1 MRALGRT
8 RSTRIMLRL
17 LLYGG
22 ALFVGVPF
30 AFSYVM
36 TRTFHQRVTSR
47 PPAGFEAL
55 NLSSDGLKLRAWL
68 TKGDPGKPAAV
79 VIHGLG
85 DSLESYLGHARLFQD
100 RGETVLLV
108 DLRGHGASE
117 GTHTTL
123 GGLESHDV
131 RAGMRYLRE
140 HDLAASGL
148 ILMGHSMGSVAVLL
162 AAADQKDL
170 RALIVE
176 APYDTYRNTIAH
188 HARLLYGLPAWVPI
202 IPLAIRASEWRAGF
216 DADDID
222 AVAAA
227 RRIQAPL
234 LAIVDGADPRMT
246 VDIVKRV
253 VDAHPGPKRLWV
265 AAGVDHVGAIF
276 HSDYRKVV
284 LGFLDESDGL
294 PIDGRG
300 RDLPASSP

>member
-1 MRALGRT
+1 MIGLTSLGKT
-8 RSTRIMLRL
+8 RSARFLLRL

-22 ALFVGVPF
+22 ALFVGVPL

-36 TRTFHQRVTSR
+36 TRTFPSATASR
-47 PPAGFEAL
+47 PPAGFEEL
-55 NLSSDGLKLRAWL
+55 TVPSDGPKLRAWL
-68 TKGDPGKPAAV
+68 AKGDPGKPAAL

-85 DSLESYLGHARLFQD
+85 DSLESYLGHARLFQE
-100 RGETVLLV
+100 RGQTVLLV

-131 RAGMRYLRE
+131 RAGMRHLR
-140 HDLAASGL
+140 DRGLAGGGL

-162 AAADQKDL
+162 AAADQPDL
-170 RALIVE
+170 RAVIVE

-188 HARLLYGLPAWVPI
+188 HARLLYGLPRWVPI
-202 IPLAIRASEWRAGF
+202 IPLAIRAAEWRAGF

-227 RRIQAPL
+227 RRIRAPL

-246 VDIVKRV
+246 ADIVTRV
-253 VDAHPGPKRLWV
+253 VDAHPGPKRLWI
-265 AAGVDHVGAIF
+265 AGGVDHVGAF
-276 HSDYRKVV
+276 YHPDYRKEVV
-284 LGFLDESDGL
+284 GFLDANG
-294 PIDGRG
+294 PMKTPGG
-300 RDLPASSP
+300 G